1 MLNSQ
6 IKQIYHSFR
15 RKRQRLSK
23 LKYLGKPTFIHIDAR
38 FIFPQKVEIGR
49 YCRIGNF
56 CCVDGE
62 GGIEIGDGTIL
73 APHVTI
79 LSSSHNYDQHDMLP
93 YDSSDV
99 LSKVTIGRG
108 CWFGWGA
115 MVTPGVT
122 IGDGAVIGMGAVVT
136 KDVEVGSVVVGNPA
150 KTIKQRNP
158 KFVEQAVESERFYLK
173 LLRDQKIARK
183 GRRPKEN
190 ERFWIT

>member
-1 MLNSQ
+1 MLL
-6 IKQIYHSFR
+6 KQIYYSFR

-23 LKYLGKPTFIHIDAR
+23 LKRLGKPTFVHVTAR
-38 FIFPQKVEIGR
+38 FIFPQRIEIGR
-49 YCRIGNF
+49 YCRIGDS

-62 GGIEIGDGTIL
+62 GDVEIGDGTIL

-79 LSSSHNYDQHDMLP
+79 LSSSHNYDQHAMLP

-150 KTIKQRNP
+150 RAVKQRDP
-158 KFVEQAVESERFYLK
+158 AFIRQAVDGESFYLK
-173 LLRDQKIARK
+173 LLRDEKIARK
-183 GRRPKEN
+183 GRSPTEN
-190 ERFWIT
+190 AQFWIT